1 MIHSLFRDKDIVAI
15 VLPARKHTWLNLL
28 SRFAIKINGWVPPPK
43 SKCTHLFPT
52 PLHKCTMYSYNS
64 NTHTSTLNCGSL
76 LVYLLKS
83 YIYATL
89 IAPKLKLTA
98 VAVNCATILRNSQRQ
113 CQIQFLYQ
121 WSGMLLPH
129 KLENKS
135 LQFNC

>member
-52 PLHKCTMYSYNS
+52 PLHKCTMFSYNS
-64 NTHTSTLNCGSL
+64 TQIHTL
-76 LVYLLKS
+76 LHSIAEVCW
-83 YIYATL
+83 YIYSGHIFMQTL

-121 WSGMLLPH
+121 
-129 KLENKS
+129 
-135 LQFNC
+135 